1 MWVSRKRA
9 ITDLHRRCRDTVAMY
24 VPGAHAVARDDLVA
38 LLERSSD
45 PLQGREGADSD
56 RDNSDPTVQDV
67 R

>member
-1 MWVSRKRA
+1 
-9 ITDLHRRCRDTVAMY
+9 MY